1 MNTARRVMSSLKPDT
16 FANPSKV
23 SLDSPSYEKLRQLLY
38 DGSGIDLGEKKHSLV
53 EARLAK
59 RLSQHGCATY
69 GRYCEL
75 LEQNEDEFKQFIFAL
90 TTNKTDWFREP
101 IHFEFLKNDL
111 EQRPRKKPIFLWSA
125 ASSSG
130 EESYSIGMTLEEL
143 GYGNGGYRIL
153 GTDINEKMVAACVAA
168 RYKEEVVKKQVNPFL
183 LQRWFDRGTGLG
195 QPVYTVKNEIRQWC
209 KFRPFNLQSS
219 VLITQPRFDYIF
231 LRNVL
236 IYFDQPTIEHVIKR
250 VSNYIKPGGYLFV
263 GLSESLNGINHDLES
278 IGNSIF
284 KKP

>member
-1 MNTARRVMSSLKPDT
+1 MSAVRRVLSP
-16 FANPSKV
+16 ANSDSFVSPSKV
-23 SLDSPSYEKLRQLLY
+23 SLDNPSYEKLRQLLY
-38 DGSGIDLGEKKHSLV
+38 EGSGIDLGEKKHSLV

-59 RLSQHGCATY
+59 RLSQHGCQNY
-69 GRYCEL
+69 KRYCEL
-75 LEQNEDEFKQFIFAL
+75 IQQNEEEFKQFIFAL

-111 EQRPRKKPIFLWSA
+111 TQKPRKKPIMLWSA

-153 GTDINEKMVAACVAA
+153 GTDINEKMVTACAAA

-183 LQRWFDRGTGLG
+183 LQRWFDRGISQG
-195 QPVYTVKNEIRQWC
+195 QPVYTVKSEIRQWC

-236 IYFDQPTIEHVIKR
+236 IYFDQPTIEHVVKR
-250 VSNYIKPGGYLFV
+250 VSTYIKPGGYLFV

-284 KKP
+284 KKS